1 MCLKHIHSMGGDM
14 TIHFK
19 PISKTSMVRYD
30 CLKVKT
36 MWRIY
41 LNANV
46 SVMLAA
52 LLQSRRLKMAEK
64 SGFCR

>member
-1 MCLKHIHSMGGDM
+1 
-14 TIHFK
+14 
-19 PISKTSMVRYD
+19 MVRYD

-41 LNANV
+41 LNAKV